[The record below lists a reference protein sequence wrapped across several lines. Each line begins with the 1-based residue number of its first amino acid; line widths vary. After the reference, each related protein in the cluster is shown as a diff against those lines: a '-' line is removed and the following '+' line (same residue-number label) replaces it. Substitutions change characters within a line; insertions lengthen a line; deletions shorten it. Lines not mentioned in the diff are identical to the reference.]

1 LVFCSLTE
9 ESKKPPEDT
18 EQGNELVHKEM
29 EEKPKKE
36 LRYLHSV
43 TLVGHGL
50 LENHWLD
57 MEQLEEL
64 EQK

>member
-1 LVFCSLTE
+1 MRKYT
-9 ESKKPPEDT
+9 KNWKR
-18 EQGNELVHKEM
+18 NE
-29 EEKPKKE
+29 EEKLKE
-36 LRYLHSV
+36 ELCYLHSV

-57 MEQLEEL
+57 MEQSEEL